1 MNNTFS
7 LATHAP
13 GLCASRESITQV
25 LRDWQN
31 RFSQKRINK
40 KTRLFCS
47 VLRNINPGLDVR
59 AKEGYREGEEENQ
72 ECFSLSS
79 VFGQT
84 CHMLFFPRSI

>member
-1 MNNTFS
+1 MRFARKYHPGAS
-7 LATHAP
+7 GLAKPILT
-13 GLCASRESITQV
+13 
-25 LRDWQN
+25 
-31 RFSQKRINK
+31 KKNK
-40 KTRLFCS
+40 LKNRLFCS

-84 CHMLFFPRSI
+84 CHMLFFPAPSDLPQLLDYFRI